1 MYIDLNFYKIGKIQ
15 KLKVTKI
22 SEKEND
28 TEKELSEEIKKT
40 NEEIKRNYYKS
51 LVMVIIA
58 PIIVVFVWYYIG
70 YIYMLF
76 FGIPIVILIEFYGIF
91 GIITYKFRLKQ
102 KISEETKI
110 TDEDLKLNYYKS
122 LLLVIFTPIIAIPA
136 FIFYFTGFLLGF
148 LVIIPLGIIIGLYGL
163 SGVLMNKFKPEKYR
177 EILEKKR
184 SSERMESTR
193 KHQSLYIIEF
203 IIGFSLAGIGIL
215 VILTVFFCTT
225 FMQLYCDLLFPAQSF
240 DVFYGLHLSI
250 IALSIGLT
258 LIIDGYLRFKR
269 IRIIQIKV
277 RNHLPLESV
286 PAKVSG
292 KKSCT
297 YCCFIYIIGVIVSV
311 VLFLLIY

>member
-1 MYIDLNFYKIGKIQ
+1 
-15 KLKVTKI
+15 
-22 SEKEND
+22 
-28 TEKELSEEIKKT
+28 
-40 NEEIKRNYYKS
+40 
-51 LVMVIIA
+51 MVIIA
-58 PIIVVFVWYYIG
+58 PIIVAFVWYLLGSLLYFL
-70 YIYMLF
+70 Y
-76 FGIPIVILIEFYGIF
+76 GIALGILIEFYGF
-91 GIITYKFRLKQ
+91 YGIIMYRLKTE
-102 KISEETKI
+102 KTISEEDK
-110 TDEDLKLNYYKS
+110 DLKRNYYKS
-122 LLLVIFTPIIAIPA
+122 LLMVIFTPTIAILG
-136 FIFYFTGFLLGF
+136 FICYFTGFLLGL
-148 LVIIPLGIIIGLYGL
+148 LVIVPLGIIIGLYGL
-163 SGVLMNKFKPEKYR
+163 YGIYLYKSKPEKYR

-184 SSERMESTR
+184 SGERMERRRNLQTF
-193 KHQSLYIIEF
+193 YIIEF
-203 IIGFSLAGIGIL
+203 IIGFILAGIGIF